1 MNYPRLNSQLRRI
14 LRTVKDRSQFT
25 EALMLIKRSET
36 EAKEAEAVETEK
48 QIDVRTRE
56 VENKVRSLRIWMSPY
71 LSYEASGTSKQS
83 ILNSQAGEPL
93 ILQEEMVTRTLFSGE
108 ALLEMAHGA
117 NENVTLF
124 ISLGAVEV
132 SIAVPGTA
140 AGASGQYRLSFQ
152 MHFSHGADATRKFYF
167 TGYFEDKDAN
177 GAIIPIPI
185 PAGIQEIDTTT
196 FKVFDI
202 KYEGA
207 SPTTTCKIVYLQLHR
222 HYAPPP
228 SSGT

>member
-1 MNYPRLNSQLRRI
+1 
-14 LRTVKDRSQFT
+14 
-25 EALMLIKRSET
+25 MLVKRSET
-36 EAKEAEAVETEK
+36 EAKEAEAIETEK
-48 QIDVRTRE
+48 QIDTKTQA

-93 ILQEEMVTRTLFSGE
+93 ILPEEMVTRTLFSGE

-124 ISLGAVEV
+124 ISLGAVEI
-132 SIAVPGTA
+132 SLLIPGTS

-152 MHFSHGADATRKFYF
+152 MHFSHGDDATRKIYF

-185 PAGIQEIDTTT
+185 PTGIQEIDTTT